1 MGFKHPAGG
10 KTGTTNDFKDAWFN
24 GFTKDF
30 SVSVWVGRDN
40 NSSMI
45 DKRKRGFTG
54 GGAAAPI
61 WVYFLQKV
69 LDSKNEVKFPV
80 PPGIKLAT
88 VDIRTGLIPEEGVTE
103 VLQVAVKEEVE
114 LMPATQVDDISVT
127 PESDSLLTIEEL
139 NAIPIP

>member
-1 MGFKHPAGG
+1 
-10 KTGTTNDFKDAWFN
+10 
-24 GFTKDF
+24 
-30 SVSVWVGRDN
+30 
-40 NSSMI
+40 
-45 DKRKRGFTG
+45 
-54 GGAAAPI
+54 
-61 WVYFLQKV
+61 V

-114 LMPATQVDDISVT
+114 LMPATQVEDIPVT

>member
-1 MGFKHPAGG
+1 
-10 KTGTTNDFKDAWFN
+10 
-24 GFTKDF
+24 
-30 SVSVWVGRDN
+30 
-40 NSSMI
+40 MI
-45 DKRKRGFTG
+45 DKNERGFTG

-88 VDIRTGLIPEEGVTE
+88 VDIRTGLIPEEGVTD

-114 LMPATQVDDISVT
+114 LMPPTQEEE
-127 PESDSLLTIEEL
+127 ESPDRIG
-139 NAIPIP
+139 IR